1 MDTSAV
7 QRVFCLFRSIL
18 EYAYA
23 YESVSDFL
31 LIILLYFPY
40 FPSPEELNAKIRYA
54 YDRQLQDKYIYAN
67 IRNNTLLQL

>member
-1 MDTSAV
+1 MDSSAV
-7 QRVFCLFRSIL
+7 QRRFCLFRSIL
-18 EYAYA
+18 EYA

-40 FPSPEELNAKIRYA
+40 FPSPEGLNAEIRYA